1 MGEHY
6 FSETPSAAHETRSF
20 SYRYR
25 GRSLAFETDAGVFSK
40 AHMDKGTEL
49 LLKAVPEKFGGRA
62 LDLGCGW
69 GAVGVCMASA
79 WPEAEVVMTDIN
91 ERAVELARE
100 NVGRNRLAAA
110 VTQGDGLSRVEG
122 TFDLIAANP
131 PIRAGKAVVYRLF
144 AESVERL
151 EAGGELY
158 VVIRKRQ
165 GAESAMRVLSELMGE
180 VEVLERGGGFRVI
193 RGKKG

>member
-1 MGEHY
+1 
-6 FSETPSAAHETRSF
+6 
-20 SYRYR
+20 
-25 GRSLAFETDAGVFSK
+25 
-40 AHMDKGTEL
+40 
-49 LLKAVPEKFGGRA
+49 
-62 LDLGCGW
+62 
-69 GAVGVCMASA
+69 
-79 WPEAEVVMTDIN
+79 
-91 ERAVELARE
+91 
-100 NVGRNRLAAA
+100 
-110 VTQGDGLSRVEG
+110 
-122 TFDLIAANP
+122 P